1 MPYCECFISHYK
13 ALWRLLNYISCKDI
27 AILAFSA
34 NLRIEAAK
42 ALMPER
48 MVRAIMSKGIRLGEI
63 LKPTG

>member
-1 MPYCECFISHYK
+1 VVFIAYQYDCSRSSVFVFL
-13 ALWRLLNYISCKDI
+13 ALLRLAY
-27 AILAFSA
+27 SA
-34 NLRIEAAK
+34 NRRNQAAK